1 MPGRNAR
8 AFAEE
13 NFSLKRE
20 QDDFE
25 ELCRL
30 LLKRKGLKIAAE

>member
-1 MPGRNAR
+1 MLGRNAG

-25 ELCRL
+25 EIYWL
-30 LLKRKGLKIAAE
+30 LLEMKGLKLATE